1 MKMLKKLFRTFLA
14 IFRSIYKWID
24 KHIIVHL
31 TKFFLIISDKFGNQ
45 TGRFEKWLTKKST
58 LLFISLILSVAFF
71 IYVDSQATTLIDSS
85 AEVLY
90 NQNVD
95 VTYNSERYVIEGL
108 PETVDVTL
116 IGRKMDLYLAKQ
128 LSTGAVS
135 TDLSSYEEGTYKISL
150 NYESPINSVKY
161 KLDPSTVNITIYEKQ
176 SENRTISSE
185 VINSNKLDSKLS
197 VSKVELSQSE
207 VSILGAEHTLESVS
221 VVKALVDVSKIVDPQ
236 VGVNTVED
244 AKLVAYDSDGKMI
257 DVEFVPNK
265 VTATVTIES
274 PTKEVPIKII
284 PTGKVEFGKAIDSI
298 TSDLT
303 KVTVSGNRE
312 ALENLEY
319 VPIYVKVTGQSE
331 DKEYMETIS
340 KPNGVTSISD
350 TKATINVKLGQS
362 TTKEITDVYVE
373 TLNLDSNYKALALGE
388 NSSKITV
395 VVEGTESVLSK
406 IDASMISA
414 VVDLSKYTEGDYE
427 VPITVTGEEVKASYT
442 PKTTKI
448 NIRIS
453 KKS

>member
-14 IFRSIYKWID
+14 IFRSIYKWLD